1 MARIAGVKSIHIAK
15 ITSYGENGKPV
26 YGEVKELKQFI
37 SFSSTKNFSEM
48 NWYSNDIVEETFKNV
63 VDMDIEI
70 VLGKLDNETKGLIMG
85 SQYTEKGVLIEKA
98 DDAQAEFA
106 IIVVLSQMG
115 TTNGTIN
122 QVFYRTKL
130 TMDGVSAETKT
141 DSVTDSQLTL
151 TGKAIP
157 LSNGRISCTIDSL
170 DPKADSQIIAN
181 WTKSVYDPDEHKSL

>member
-15 ITSYGENGKPV
+15 IESYGENGKPT
-26 YGEVKELKQFI
+26 YGEIKELKQFI

-48 NWYSNDIVEETFKNV
+48 NWYSNDIVEETFKSV
-63 VDMDIEI
+63 VDMELEI
-70 VLGKLDNETKGLIMG
+70 VLGKLDNETKALIMG
-85 SQYTEKGVLIEKA
+85 SEYNSKGVLVEKS

-106 IIVVLSQMG
+106 VIVVLSQMG

-130 TMDGVSAETKT
+130 SIDGLSAETKT

-151 TGKAIP
+151 TGRAIP
-157 LSNGRISCTIDSL
+157 LADGRISCTVDSL
-170 DPKADSQIIAN
+170 DETADEEVVAN
-181 WTKSVYDPDEHKSL
+181 WTKSVYDSTASL

>member
-15 ITSYGENGKPV
+15 IESYDEGGKPV

-48 NWYSNDIVEETFKNV
+48 NWYSNDIVEETFKTV
-63 VDMDIEI
+63 VDMELEI
-70 VLGKLDNETKGLIMG
+70 VLGKLDNETKALIMG
-85 SQYTEKGVLIEKA
+85 SEYNDKGVLVEKA

-106 IIVVLSQMG
+106 VIVVLSQMG

-130 TMDGVSAETKT
+130 TMDGLSAETKT

-151 TGKAIP
+151 TGRAIP
-157 LSNGRISCTIDSL
+157 LADGRISCTIDSL
-170 DPKADSQIIAN
+170 DETADSEVVAN
-181 WTKSVYDPDEHKSL
+181 WTKSVYDSTTA

>member
-15 ITSYGENGKPV
+15 IESYGENGKPT
-26 YGEVKELKQFI
+26 YGEIKELKQFI

-48 NWYSNDIVEETFKNV
+48 NWYSNDIVEETFKTV
-63 VDMDIEI
+63 VDMELEI

-85 SQYTEKGVLIEKA
+85 SQYTNKGVLVEKA

-106 IIVVLSQMG
+106 VIVVLSQMG
-115 TTNGTIN
+115 STNGTVN

-151 TGKAIP
+151 TGRAIP
-157 LSNGRISCTIDSL
+157 LADGRISCTIDSL
-170 DPKADSQIIAN
+170 DPKADSQVITN
-181 WTKSVYDPDEHKSL
+181 WTKSVYDPTSI

>member
-15 ITSYGENGKPV
+15 IESYGENGKPV

-48 NWYSNDIVEETFKNV
+48 NWYSNDIVEETFKTV
-63 VDMDIEI
+63 VDVELEI

-85 SQYTEKGVLIEKA
+85 SQYTNKGVLVEKA
-98 DDAQAEFA
+98 EDAQAEFA
-106 IIVVLSQMG
+106 VIVVLSQMG
-115 TTNGTIN
+115 STNGTVN

-151 TGKAIP
+151 NGRAIP
-157 LSNGRISCTIDSL
+157 LADGRISCTIDSL
-170 DPKADSQIIAN
+170 DETADSQVVAN
-181 WTKSVYDPDEHKSL
+181 WTKSVYDPTQSPSL

>member
-15 ITSYGENGKPV
+15 IESYDEGGKPKN
-26 YGEVKELKQFI
+26 GEIKELKQFI

-48 NWYSNDIVEETFKNV
+48 NWYSNDIVEDTFKTV
-63 VDMDIEI
+63 VDMELEI

-85 SQYTEKGVLIEKA
+85 SQYTEKGVLVEKA

-151 TGKAIP
+151 TGRAIP

-170 DPKADSQIIAN
+170 DSKADAQVIAN
-181 WTKSVYDPDEHKSL
+181 WTKSVYDPDSAE

>member
-15 ITSYGENGKPV
+15 IESYDESGKPT
-26 YGEVKELKQFI
+26 YGAVKELKQFI

-85 SQYTEKGVLIEKA
+85 SEYNEKGVLIEKA

-115 TTNGTIN
+115 TTNGTLN

-157 LSNGRISCTIDSL
+157 LSNGRIACTIDSL
-170 DPKADSQIIAN
+170 DSKADAQVIAN
-181 WTKSVYDPDEHKSL
+181 WTKSVYDPDQL

>member
-15 ITSYGENGKPV
+15 IESYGENGKPT
-26 YGEVKELKQFI
+26 YGEIKELKQFI

-48 NWYSNDIVEETFKNV
+48 NWYSNDIVEETFKSV
-63 VDMDIEI
+63 VDMELEI

-85 SQYTEKGVLIEKA
+85 SQYNEKGELIEKA

-106 IIVVLSQMG
+106 IIVELSQMG
-115 TTNGTIN
+115 KTNGTVN

-151 TGKAIP
+151 TGREIP
-157 LSNGRISCTIDSL
+157 LADGRISCTVDSL
-170 DPKADSQIIAN
+170 DETADSEVVAN
-181 WTKSVYDPDEHKSL
+181 WTKSVYDSTTA

>member
-15 ITSYGENGKPV
+15 IESYDEGGKPL

-48 NWYSNDIVEETFKNV
+48 NWYSNDIVEETFKTV
-63 VDMDIEI
+63 VDMELEI

-122 QVFYRTKL
+122 QVFYLTKL

-141 DSVTDSQLTL
+141 DSVTDSKLTL
-151 TGKAIP
+151 TGRAIP

-170 DPKADSQIIAN
+170 DSKADSQVIAN
-181 WTKSVYDPDEHKSL
+181 WTKSVYDPDSAE